1 MVEATETFKQH
12 YDNLR
17 TIAEKMRSQQEPD
30 IDQLIPMVDSA
41 LGSYKVCK
49 DRLDAVKKLLD
60 ERFGAEV
67 SPAWITCARLNSTVI
82 RQSTNSRHSPT
93 WLAG

>member
-1 MVEATETFKQH
+1 MAAPETETFKTH

-41 LGSYKVCK
+41 IGSYKVCK
-49 DRLDAVKKLLD
+49 ERLENVKKLLD
-60 ERFGAEV
+60 ERF
-67 SPAWITCARLNSTVI
+67 
-82 RQSTNSRHSPT
+82 PT
-93 WLAG
+93 EGEATW

>member
-1 MVEATETFKQH
+1 MATTETETFKAH

-49 DRLDAVKKLLD
+49 DRLETVKKLLD
-60 ERFGAEV
+60 ERFGNEDENA
-67 SPAWITCARLNSTVI
+67 
-82 RQSTNSRHSPT
+82 
-93 WLAG
+93 